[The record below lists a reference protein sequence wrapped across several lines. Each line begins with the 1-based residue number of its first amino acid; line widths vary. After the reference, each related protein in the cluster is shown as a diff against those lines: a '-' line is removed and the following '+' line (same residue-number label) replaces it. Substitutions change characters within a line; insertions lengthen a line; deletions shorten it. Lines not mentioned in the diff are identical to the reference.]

1 MRKKARKDKEVRKGG
16 VETEGVGKR
25 NTKSQK
31 EKKKKKKM
39 KAWEKEKREKMCEN
53 EST

>member
-39 KAWEKEKREKMCEN
+39 KAWKKEKREKMCEN
-53 EST
+53 KST